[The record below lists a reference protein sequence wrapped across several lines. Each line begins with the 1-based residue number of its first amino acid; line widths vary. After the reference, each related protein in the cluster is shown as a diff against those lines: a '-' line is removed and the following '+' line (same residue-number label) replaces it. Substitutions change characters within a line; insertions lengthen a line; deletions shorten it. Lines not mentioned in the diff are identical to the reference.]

1 MSNEI
6 NLLYT
11 KKQGNPTRLSAKIR
25 LYRLVAFGLLSCA
38 GFASVVAFL
47 LVLASPLPS
56 LKQQEKSLLADLSTN
71 DSKILK
77 LTLIS
82 QRLSDITTIMNKRAK
97 ADSTMELF
105 RKDVPQSATI
115 ENFSLNQKIVTMTLS
130 TQDLTDVETYNKAL
144 VALTK
149 EKRIVNKVV
158 LTGISMGESHPI
170 EANYTITL
178 L

>member
-6 NLLYT
+6 NLLYN
-11 KKQGNPTRLSAKIR
+11 KKQGNRVRLSAKIR
-25 LYRLVAFGLLSCA
+25 LYRLIALGLLSCA

-47 LVLASPLPS
+47 LVLASPLPG
-56 LKQQEKSLLADLSTN
+56 LKQQEKALLATLGAQ

-82 QRLSDITTIMNKRAK
+82 QRLADITTIINKREK
-97 ADSTMELF
+97 ADSIMELF
-105 RKDVPQSATI
+105 RKDVPESASI
-115 ENFSLNQKIVTMTLS
+115 KNFSLNQKVITMTLS
-130 TQDLTDVETYNKAL
+130 TQDLDDIEAYDKSL
-144 VALTK
+144 ISLTK
-149 EKRIVNKVV
+149 EKRIVDKVV
-158 LTGISMGESHPI
+158 LTGISIGDGSPI

>member
-1 MSNEI
+1 MSDEI

-11 KKQGNPTRLSAKIR
+11 KKQGKYVRASAKIR
-25 LYRLVAFGLLSCA
+25 LYRFIALGLLSLA

-47 LVLASPLPS
+47 LVLASPLPG
-56 LKQQEKSLLADLSTN
+56 LKQQEKALLADLSAS
-71 DSKILK
+71 DGKILK
-77 LTLIS
+77 LSLVA
-82 QRLSDITTIMNKRAK
+82 QRLSEITTIMNKRTK

-105 RKDVPQSATI
+105 RKDVPATATLSS
-115 ENFSLNQKIVTMTLS
+115 FTLNQKVVTLTLS
-130 TQDLTDVETYNKAL
+130 TQDLDDIETYSRAL

-149 EKRIVNKVV
+149 EKKIVSSVV
-158 LTGISMGESHPI
+158 LTGVSVGGNQPF